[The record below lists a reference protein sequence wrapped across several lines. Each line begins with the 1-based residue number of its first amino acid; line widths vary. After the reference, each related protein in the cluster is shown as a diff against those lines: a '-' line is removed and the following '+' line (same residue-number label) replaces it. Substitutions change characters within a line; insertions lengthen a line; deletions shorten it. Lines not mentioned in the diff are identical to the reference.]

1 MKGKRPLLLLVLLF
15 VIVLSS
21 CNFSVSTARVKEV
34 YPCRSV
40 DEDAKPVDET
50 DVFSSSDTIMYVSA
64 LTANVP
70 SDTRVKIVWKYNDGS
85 GEQFIDD
92 VELVLDK
99 SRYIQTHLSSQEGF
113 PQGTYIVEFF
123 INDRQEPDKVANL
136 TVK

>member
-1 MKGKRPLLLLVLLF
+1 MI
-15 VIVLSS
+15 IVQ
-21 CNFSVSTARVKEV
+21 
-34 YPCRSV
+34 
-40 DEDAKPVDET
+40 
-50 DVFSSSDTIMYVSA
+50 I
-64 LTANVP
+64 
-70 SDTRVKIVWKYNDGS
+70 
-85 GEQFIDD
+85 IDD